1 MAHSKQSAKRIRT
14 NERARVANKATR
26 SAMKSAVKNVT
37 VAKTPEERA
46 ARLADAMKKVD
57 KSAKRSVIHKNT
69 AARIKSRM
77 AKALAKA
84 K

>member
-37 VAKTPEERA
+37 VAKTPEEHA

-57 KSAKRSVIHKNT
+57 KSAKRHVIHKNT